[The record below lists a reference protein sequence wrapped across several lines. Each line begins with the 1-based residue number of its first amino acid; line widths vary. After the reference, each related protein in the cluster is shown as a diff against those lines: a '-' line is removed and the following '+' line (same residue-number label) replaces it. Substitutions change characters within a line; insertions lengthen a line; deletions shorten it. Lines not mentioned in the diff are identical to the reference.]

1 MVNRGEYNERMV
13 YKIEAPE
20 TRKMKK
26 QVLGLALRFGVLA
39 GATGGGVGV
48 LMDAGIPMIA
58 FVSLLAAA
66 VCIGCQGDGRAGE
79 LVRDGDGC
87 RAHDREAEGGV
98 NHVYD
103 LATDK
108 EGGAEE
114 QSAYHCAGEWPVL
127 FSAVG
132 IAQSGAGTGVVRFLL
147 G

>member
-48 LMDAGIPMIA
+48 LMDARIPMIA

-66 VCIGCQGDGRAGE
+66 VCIGLLYANLMRGVKVMAGQGP
-79 LVRDGDGC
+79 LNTMN
-87 RAHDREAEGGV
+87 AHAPKNIAKNTSGHTSWV
-98 NHVYD
+98 IN
-103 LATDK
+103 
-108 EGGAEE
+108 
-114 QSAYHCAGEWPVL
+114 PVK
-127 FSAVG
+127 
-132 IAQSGAGTGVVRFLL
+132 
-147 G
+147 